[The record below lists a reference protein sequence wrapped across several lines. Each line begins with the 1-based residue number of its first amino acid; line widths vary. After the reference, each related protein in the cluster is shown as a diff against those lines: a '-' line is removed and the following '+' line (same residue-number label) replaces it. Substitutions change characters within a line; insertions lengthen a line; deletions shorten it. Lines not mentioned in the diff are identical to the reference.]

1 MHELRTAMRVVAA
14 IEHIGAG
21 LLILDSQ
28 LNISYCNQFILNRL
42 PVKHPKLLGRPLAQV
57 FPEIDN
63 PNWRSMLKH
72 VRETGEPIQTVG
84 GDTPYLIH
92 LNSATHVN
100 DGELSPPMQQATILY
115 SFMDEL
121 ETPLLG
127 LAVFDNST
135 AVLAHDMLLEA
146 LKSLKQKHDIADT
159 LHQQLKQANNQ
170 LLQSEKMAAIG
181 QLAAGVAHE
190 INNPIGFVASNL
202 KTLADY
208 VRQLLSLVDDMSE
221 WGGLE
226 LEELKKKYD
235 YAFIRDDISGLLH
248 DSNDGVERVK
258 KIISS
263 LRNFSHVGDEA
274 FAETNLLDGIESTLN
289 MVNNEIKYKAEII
302 KEFTA
307 IPPLECIA
315 PQINQVI
322 MNLLVNAAQSIEG
335 FGSITL
341 RTHSSA
347 DEVCVEIEDTGS
359 GMTAEVS
366 KRIFDPFFTTKAVG
380 KGTGLGLSLS
390 FNIIEKHHGR
400 ITVSSTPGIGSCF
413 KIHLP
418 IKQPLAPAIAT
429 EGQV

>member
-1 MHELRTAMRVVAA
+1 MHKLRAAMRVVAA

-21 LLILDSQ
+21 LLIFDSQ
-28 LNISYCNQFILNRL
+28 LNISYCNSFILNRL
-42 PVKHPKLLGRPLAQV
+42 PSKHPQVLGRPLAEV
-57 FPEIDN
+57 FPEIETA
-63 PNWRSMLKH
+63 NWHAMLKH
-72 VRETGEPIQTVG
+72 VRETGEPIQTVWR
-84 GDTPYLIH
+84 DTPYLIH
-92 LNSATHVN
+92 LNSAAHA
-100 DGELSPPMQQATILY
+100 DCAEQAQPMQQATLLY
-115 SFMDEL
+115 RFADHHA
-121 ETPLLG
+121 TQLLG
-127 LAVFDNST
+127 LAIFDNSS
-135 AVLAHDMLLEA
+135 AVLAHDMFLEA
-146 LKSLKQKHDIADT
+146 LKSLKQKHTVTET
-159 LHQQLKQANNQ
+159 LHQQLKQANSQ

-208 VRQLLSLVDDMSE
+208 VRQLLNLVDEMSD

-226 LEELKKKYD
+226 LEALKKKYD

-258 KIISS
+258 NIISA
-263 LRNFSHVGDEA
+263 LRNYSHVGDEA
-274 FAETNLLDGIESTLN
+274 FADTSLLDGIESTLN
-289 MVNNEIKYKAEII
+289 LLNNELKYKAEII

-307 IPPLECIA
+307 IPSLECIS

-322 MNLLVNAAQSIEG
+322 MNLLINAAQSIEG

-341 RTHSSA
+341 RTHSTE
-347 DEVCVEIEDTGS
+347 DEVCLEIEDTGS
-359 GMTAEVS
+359 GMTAEIT

-413 KIHLP
+413 KVHLP
-418 IKQPLAPAIAT
+418 IRQPIAPKLASGSPT
-429 EGQV
+429 

>member
-42 PVKHPKLLGRPLAQV
+42 PVKHPQLLGRPLAQV
-57 FPEIDN
+57 FPEVEN
-63 PNWRSMLKH
+63 PNWHAMLKH
-72 VRETGEPIQTVG
+72 VRETGEPIQTVWR
-84 GDTPYLIH
+84 DTPYLIH
-92 LNSATHVN
+92 LNSAAN
-100 DGELSPPMQQATILY
+100 LDDGEQTRPMQQATILY

-127 LAVFDNST
+127 LAIFDNSS
-135 AVLAHDMLLEA
+135 AVLAHDMLLDA
-146 LKSLKQKHDIADT
+146 LKSLKQKHDVMDT
-159 LHQQLKQANNQ
+159 LHQQLKLANSQ

-208 VRQLLSLVDDMSE
+208 VRQLLSLVDEMSE

-226 LEELKKKYD
+226 LEVLKEKYD

-274 FAETNLLDGIESTLN
+274 FAETDLHEGIESTLN

-302 KEFTA
+302 KEFAT
-307 IPPLECIA
+307 IPPLECIG

-341 RTHSSA
+341 RTHSSEG
-347 DEVCVEIEDTGS
+347 EVCIEIEDTGS
-359 GMTAEVS
+359 GMTPEIT

-418 IKQPLAPAIAT
+418 IRQPLVPAIAAGG
-429 EGQV
+429 EA